1 MADCIVMNNINHLTF
16 IQECYENLLTN
27 ILESTALTEFVFR
40 FVVEK
45 EIYFLNTV
53 ILLLVSAEDRVL
65 RAKST
70 PELVSI
76 LRKYYSKK

>member
-1 MADCIVMNNINHLTF
+1 LADSIVMNNINHLTF

-70 PELVSI
+70 PELISI

>member
-1 MADCIVMNNINHLTF
+1 LADCIVMNNINHLTF

>member
-1 MADCIVMNNINHLTF
+1 MADSIVMNNINHLTF

-70 PELVSI
+70 PELISI